1 MIRIYKDN
9 DTKVVTKGAY
19 EQFYK
24 SLGYN
29 VVLDTIDVVEET
41 VETEVQDK
49 VVEEVK
55 ETKNVEKIE
64 DAKIL
69 VSCGRGVKDVA
80 PAFDV
85 AKKVKGTVSS
95 SRSLV
100 DSGIIEHARQVG
112 QTGKTV
118 RPEAYL
124 AFGIS
129 GAVQHLA
136 GMEDSELII
145 AVNKDETASIFN
157 VADVGIVS
165 DATRVLPLLKEE
177 IEKIIKA

>member
-55 ETKNVEKIE
+55 ET
-64 DAKIL
+64 
-69 VSCGRGVKDVA
+69 VSRPKR
-80 PAFDV
+80 
-85 AKKVKGTVSS
+85 SS
-95 SRSLV
+95 SNKRS
-100 DSGIIEHARQVG
+100 
-112 QTGKTV
+112 K
-118 RPEAYL
+118 
-124 AFGIS
+124 
-129 GAVQHLA
+129 
-136 GMEDSELII
+136 
-145 AVNKDETASIFN
+145 
-157 VADVGIVS
+157 
-165 DATRVLPLLKEE
+165 KEN
-177 IEKIIKA
+177 